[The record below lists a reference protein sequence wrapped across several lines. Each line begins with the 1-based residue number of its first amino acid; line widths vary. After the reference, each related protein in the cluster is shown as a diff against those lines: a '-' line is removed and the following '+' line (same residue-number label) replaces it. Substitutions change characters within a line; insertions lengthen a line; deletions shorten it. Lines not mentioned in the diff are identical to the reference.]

1 MKRMR
6 AIAAVLMAILREI
19 FDEAAYQR
27 FLDRRKLARSRS
39 RETYAAFRREYEIL
53 TAPRPRCC

>member
-6 AIAAVLMAILREI
+6 TIAAVFMAILQEI

-27 FLDRRKLARSRS
+27 FLDRRKLARSR
-39 RETYAAFRREYEIL
+39 ETYAAFRGEYEIL

>member
-1 MKRMR
+1 MKWMR
-6 AIAAVLMAILREI
+6 AIAAVLTAILREI

-27 FLDRRKLARSRS
+27 FLDRRKLARSR
-39 RETYAAFRREYEIL
+39 ETYAAFRREYEIL